1 MDGADLMTAPATA
14 TASAAPPGETP
25 HDVPLYIYRGDS
37 RSWAF
42 RLWVDTDATEP
53 YDLAQVTAVAAQI
66 RRSPDDRSSVDLTCA
81 IVLPNYVF
89 VHLSAGQSQVTPSGR
104 WDMQLTF
111 PGPRVQTVIKGAVT
125 VEPDV
130 TR

>member
-42 RLWVDTDATEP
+42 RLWVDADRAEP
-53 YDLAQVTAVAAQI
+53 FDLAQVTAVAAQI
-66 RRSPDDRSSVDLTCA
+66 RRSPDDRAAVDLSCS

-89 VHLSAGQSQVTPSGR
+89 CHLSAGQSQSTPPGR
-104 WDMQLTF
+104 WDCQLTY
-111 PGPRVQTVIKGAVT
+111 PGGRVLTVIKGAVI

>member
-1 MDGADLMTAPATA
+1 MTAATEARA
-14 TASAAPPGETP
+14 TSPPGEAP
-25 HDVPLYIYRGDS
+25 QDVPLYVYRGDS

-42 RLWVDTDATEP
+42 RLWVDADRAEP
-53 YDLAQVTAVAAQI
+53 FDLAQVTAVAAQI
-66 RRSPDDRSSVDLTCA
+66 RRSPDDRASVDLTCA

-89 VHLSAGQSQVTPSGR
+89 AHLSAGQSQNTPPGR
-104 WDMQLTF
+104 WDMQLSF
-111 PGPRVQTVIKGAVT
+111 PGGRVLTVIKGAVT